1 MEIIINRKGN
11 KAVVVDSYLFRKD
24 RAHTET
30 ITWRCSVGGC
40 KSRCRT
46 DLAMENLLIPP
57 TPHLPF
63 HESKTD
69 SFLAMERARS
79 TIKRKADEDPNQ
91 KPGKIACSEA
101 IKYDSLSYKDVPKLT
116 KSFYRV
122 RQSKQPALPRSIDDV
137 FAPLEGFDFSKLDVD
152 VYVNDPETR

>member
-1 MEIIINRKGN
+1 MQNGSGHGES
-11 KAVVVDSYLFRKD
+11 ADS
-24 RAHTET
+24 
-30 ITWRCSVGGC
+30 
-40 KSRCRT
+40 
-46 DLAMENLLIPP
+46 P

-122 RQSKQPALPRSIDDV
+122 RQSKQQ
-137 FAPLEGFDFSKLDVD
+137 
-152 VYVNDPETR
+152 ET